1 MVARRFAL
9 GMLGLTF
16 ATAAQAQLGTYSFG
30 TTTPSTGDEATYAVD
45 AQPTNATFSPISRGA
60 GVTPSGA
67 GGTFSALGWT
77 LGATP
82 DAADYFSFSVTPA
95 ADHKLDLTSITLD
108 ERRSGTGIGE
118 WVLRSS
124 LDNFTADLV
133 KVTVPDENTI
143 RNKKIDLPAAF
154 MGLTS
159 AVEFRFYGYK
169 AEADA
174 GTWRLDNIKVDG
186 TVTGGGVVTPT
197 APVISFGT
205 AAVTV
210 EENVGKVNIPVKLS
224 AASTQEITVDVV
236 IATPA
241 GTATS
246 PDDFTFTK
254 TTVTFPANSTA
265 EKTVEVTIVDDNVQE
280 AAETIILGLENAMPA
295 EGATIASGTSTIT
308 ISAND
313 EPTVITLS
321 TIASLTVND
330 AAGVP
335 VQTGKTVSVRGVV
348 YGTNTRTTG
357 YQNVVLKDETGT
369 IGLFSSLNVDE
380 VAMLEEGDE
389 VEVTGLLTQFN
400 GLSQIALTAGTPA
413 AEVPNAAIKVIS
425 KGATLAEART
435 ITGPLTEADESD
447 LVKVGPVMVVDAA
460 KWVTNSTASGYSVDV
475 KDAADNVYSVR
486 INKGTTLY
494 NTAAPTGAFTLM
506 GVATQFDA
514 TSPYTEGY
522 QIVPRRLA
530 DIVSIETANR
540 EPAFGRAVQLY
551 PNPAANQLTLKLG
564 TVGRGATVEVLS
576 LLGQRISRTTAT
588 GNQAELNVAA
598 LQRGTYL
605 VRITTNEGSVTRR
618 FVKQ

>member
-1 MVARRFAL
+1 MLHPYSLGMVARRFAL

-45 AQPTNATFSPISRGA
+45 AQPTNATFSPISRGT

-82 DAADYFSFSVTPA
+82 DATDYFSFSVTPA

-124 LDNFTADLV
+124 LDNFTADLI
-133 KVTVPDENTI
+133 KVTVPDETLV

-186 TVTGGGVVTPT
+186 TVTGGVVTPT

-254 TTVTFPANSTA
+254 TKVTFPANSTA

-295 EGATIASGTSTIT
+295 DGATIASGTSTIT
-308 ISAND
+308 IAAND
-313 EPTVITLS
+313 VPTVISVTPIS
-321 TIASLTVND
+321 TLTVND

-335 VQTGKTVSVRGVV
+335 VQNGQIVKATGVI
-348 YGTNTRTTG
+348 YGPNLRTAGG
-357 YQNVVLKDETGT
+357 YQFALIDATGG
-369 IGLFSSLNVDE
+369 IGIFSSANIGDLTL
-380 VAMLEEGDE
+380 AEGDS
-389 VEVTGLLTQFN
+389 VDVMGTLGQFN
-400 GLSQIALTAGTPA
+400 GLTQITATA
-413 AEVPNAAIKVIS
+413 IERFRQNAALVAPRVVTAVGEGEESELIKLTPLMLADAS
-425 KGATLAEART
+425 KWPTAAT
-435 ITGPLTEADESD
+435 
-447 LVKVGPVMVVDAA
+447 
-460 KWVTNSTASGYSVDV
+460 TASGVNVDA
-475 KDAADNVYSVR
+475 KDAAGNTFQLR
-486 INKGTTLY
+486 ITKASGLY
-494 NTAAPTGAFTLM
+494 TMPAPTGAFTVTGL
-506 GVATQFDA
+506 GGQFDSA
-514 TSPYTEGY
+514 TPFDTGY
-522 QIVPRRLA
+522 QIFPRSMA

-540 EPAFGRAVQLY
+540 EPAFGRTVQLY

-588 GNQAELNVAA
+588 GTQAELNVAA